1 MVVCC
6 DKDPEKLARMRKLY
20 SQVETTTELES
31 ILEDDSID
39 AVAIATPVHTHYR
52 LSSACLRAGKH
63 VLVEKPLAASSAECD
78 ALIEIAEQESRVL
91 MVGHTFE
98 YSVAVNRIRGIIESG
113 ELGQILYVS
122 FTRLNL
128 GLFQPDI
135 NVVWDLAPHDISI
148 LIYLLQK
155 EPIAVN
161 GQGKAHFKKGI
172 EDVATATLHFD
183 NGEIAFLHNSWLD
196 PCKVRK
202 TTIVGTNKMLVYD
215 DVMTNEKIWIYDKG
229 VEKPAHYET
238 FADFHFAYRYGD
250 IVIPRIEEQEPLRI
264 ECQHFLECIRENR
277 MPRTDGR
284 SGRRVVRIL
293 EAINESIRLRGALV
307 SLEPQGEFRELNRI
321 ESIESRA

>member
-1 MVVCC
+1 
-6 DKDPEKLARMRKLY
+6 
-20 SQVETTTELES
+20 
-31 ILEDDSID
+31 
-39 AVAIATPVHTHYR
+39 
-52 LSSACLRAGKH
+52 
-63 VLVEKPLAASSAECD
+63 
-78 ALIEIAEQESRVL
+78 
-91 MVGHTFE
+91 
-98 YSVAVNRIRGIIESG
+98 
-113 ELGQILYVS
+113 
-122 FTRLNL
+122 
-128 GLFQPDI
+128 
-135 NVVWDLAPHDISI
+135 
-148 LIYLLQK
+148 
-155 EPIAVN
+155 
-161 GQGKAHFKKGI
+161 
-172 EDVATATLHFD
+172 
-183 NGEIAFLHNSWLD
+183 
-196 PCKVRK
+196 
-202 TTIVGTNKMLVYD
+202 MLVYD